1 MRVTE
6 SVIAFDYLTSLNKTR
21 ERIIK
26 SQTDLATGKRVLK
39 PSDDPLAAD
48 MILKL
53 NASISRN
60 EQYSKNIVDAQ
71 SSLEM
76 TASALDSF
84 VGILLD
90 MKETITRS
98 ANGTQEET
106 LPTYA
111 DKLDQILG
119 EAVNI
124 ANTKYNGKYIFGGTQ
139 TLDPPYTLAADR
151 SAVSANPNGIGGS
164 ISYPVGEGLNQIVN
178 INGEDAFQ
186 GTQMFEE
193 IIRMRDALGAG
204 NIPSSGDIES
214 VSGMIDRIAGKG
226 STAGSILQNL
236 DVLNQHN
243 EEQHTQLQS
252 LLSVQQDTDV
262 AEATMKL
269 KHDEIMLEAALNT
282 GARILPK
289 SLVDFMR

>member
-21 ERIIK
+21 ERLVK
-26 SQTDLATGKRVLK
+26 LQTDLATGKRVLK

-53 NASISRN
+53 NSAIFRN
-60 EQYSKNIVDAQ
+60 EQYSKNIVDAE
-71 SSLEM
+71 STLEM
-76 TASALDSF
+76 TASSLDSF
-84 VGILLD
+84 AGVLLD
-90 MKETITRS
+90 VKETITRG
-98 ANGTQEET
+98 ANGTQEEA

-111 DKLDQILG
+111 DKLDQILS

-139 TLDPPYTLAADR
+139 TLDQPFTLASDR
-151 SAVSANPNGIGGS
+151 SAVTANPNGISGA
-164 ISYPVGEGLNQIVN
+164 ISYPVGEGLNQVVN
-178 INGEDAFQ
+178 IDGESAFQ
-186 GTQMFEE
+186 GTQMFSE
-193 IIRMRDALGAG
+193 IIRMRDALRAG
-204 NIPSSGDIES
+204 NIPSAGDIES
-214 VSGMIDRIAGKG
+214 VSAMIDHIVGKG
-226 STAGSILQNL
+226 SIAGSILQNL
-236 DVLNQHN
+236 NVLNQHI

-262 AEATMKL
+262 AEAAMKL
-269 KHDEIMLEAALNT
+269 KHEEIMLDAALTT

-289 SLVDFMR
+289 SLVDFMS